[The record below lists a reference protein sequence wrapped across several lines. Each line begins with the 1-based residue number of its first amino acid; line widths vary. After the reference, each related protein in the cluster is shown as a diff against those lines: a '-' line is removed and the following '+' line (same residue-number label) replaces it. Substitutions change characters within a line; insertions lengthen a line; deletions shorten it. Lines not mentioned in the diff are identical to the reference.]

1 MAEPGSSSDE
11 TLMQALSEG
20 RLDCAAE
27 LFERY
32 HRRLYNFFLH
42 MTGDRPLSED
52 LTQSVFE
59 RLIRYRASYAAG
71 PSFRSWIYQID
82 RNVRIDQLRKNRPR
96 VSGFVDADTIGG
108 GDAPVTRRLEKR
120 ETEQRLHR
128 ALRLLPE
135 EQREVLVLTRFQE
148 LKYREVAA
156 LLHCS
161 EGAVKVRVHRAIK
174 ELRTVYQKMEGK

>member
-1 MAEPGSSSDE
+1 MKERTPTSDE
-11 TLMQALSEG
+11 SLMESLSGG

-32 HRRLYNFFLH
+32 HGRLYNFFLR

-59 RLIRYRASYAAG
+59 RLIRYRTSYVAG
-71 PSFRSWIYQID
+71 RSFRSWIYQIA
-82 RNVRIDQLRKNRPR
+82 RNVRIDQLRKNHHL
-96 VSGFVDADTIGG
+96 VSDYVDTETIGG
-108 GDAPVTRRLEKR
+108 GEAPVTRRLETR
-120 ETEQRLHR
+120 EAEQRLHR

-174 ELRTVYQKMEGK
+174 ELRAVYQKMEGK